1 MTSRRL
7 VAAGRVRHLA
17 LSGASE
23 LETSRALLAELS
35 ELLRTYYQRR
45 IIAVEVDGERQTH
58 ETTQRIGDAELR
70 AWWVEHQARLVELH
84 RELARAHLEAAGVPA

>member
-1 MTSRRL
+1 MTAPSRRI
-7 VAAGRVRHLA
+7 VAAGRVRQLA

-45 IIAVEVDGERQTH
+45 LVDVAGETI
-58 ETTQRIGDAELR
+58 ETMQRVGPAELR
-70 AWWVEHQARLVELH
+70 VWWVEHQHRLVELH

>member
-45 IIAVEVDGERQTH
+45 LVTVEAEGEHKTI

-70 AWWVEHQARLVELH
+70 AWWVEHEARLVELH
-84 RELARAHLEAAGVPA
+84 RELARAHLEAAGVRA